1 LIAAKPTL
9 GLNKFT
15 RQVTKSP
22 TKGRFSAASVVIF
35 ALMVKAGGPGGWQ
48 GEGRPDVASA
58 LRRKKSEVCQTGTMR
73 GVPRTRAAFGLG
85 AALDIQKVP

>member
-35 ALMVKAGGPGGWQ
+35 ALMVKAGGRVA
-48 GEGRPDVASA
+48 GRERDAP
-58 LRRKKSEVCQTGTMR
+58 M
-73 GVPRTRAAFGLG
+73 
-85 AALDIQKVP
+85 